1 MQKLIQK
8 DNQGGDSPQKSKI
21 ILKVYLE
28 AHAFGCT
35 AEFKVGKKVEKSCFG
50 FLTLKRQNQKKKK
63 KRMMVFYGAWVFS
76 TSQRCCKNE
85 CKNITATMSE
95 LFRISSIP
103 KNMQITLELL
113 IEVE

>member
-1 MQKLIQK
+1 MHSRIQSWK
-8 DNQGGDSPQKSKI
+8 KGRE
-21 ILKVYLE
+21 ILLW
-28 AHAFGCT
+28 FPNI
-35 AEFKVGKKVEKSCFG
+35 EKA
-50 FLTLKRQNQKKKK
+50 KPKKKK